1 MLKCLILTATL
12 CAIASAAD
20 STIDQDAYNYLHQ
33 FGWVGEGPDGSQ
45 AEPAAVKEAI
55 KAFQRFAGIKET
67 GKIDKRTERMMEKPR
82 CGVPDVLG
90 SGLMD
95 MPIAE
100 LKLNTSNPYGNNRAR
115 RYTADGTKW
124 TKNDLTYYYNNYTP
138 DLSGVAQKDALR
150 RAFDLWAGVTPLTF
164 TEVSSLPADIII
176 EFASGT
182 HSDGPWAAFDGQGGT
197 LAHAYFPQNGDAHF
211 DEDEDW
217 TVGVDRGINLFIVA
231 AHEFGHSLGLGHS
244 SVQGALMYPWYQG
257 YVADYQL
264 PNDDI
269 NGIQYLYGM
278 PRVTR
283 PPEPKPDPKTD
294 GPANEKP
301 TKNTLCKDS
310 EFVIDDMIRG
320 PDGKTYMFMGRY
332 YYEIDD
338 VGIKVGPKKIS
349 KLFPGVPSNFN
360 AVVTSPWSKRTYFF
374 KGDRYWRFYNFQLE
388 SGYPK
393 KTTDTGIPKGPNAAF
408 VWGGNGQMYIV
419 KGNKYY
425 NFNEQEQKVIGAPK
439 KFKAYWKGVPTPID
453 GAFQWRNGKTYF
465 FKGRKYWRFND
476 SARKVDKDY
485 PKKTK
490 TAWFGCGS
498 SDAIPSR
505 LQQAGAKQ
513 E

>member
-1 MLKCLILTATL
+1 MLKFLVVTTVLWTVSSCIEQ
-12 CAIASAAD
+12 SSYD
-20 STIDQDAYNYLHQ
+20 YLKQ
-33 FGWVGEGPDGSQ
+33 FGWVGTGPDGSQ
-45 AEPAAVKEAI
+45 AEPSVVEESI
-55 KAFQRFAGIKET
+55 KSFQRFAGIKET
-67 GKIDKRTERMMEKPR
+67 GKIDKRTKRMMEKSR

-95 MPIAE
+95 MPVSE
-100 LKLNTSNPYGNNRAR
+100 LNLNTSNPYAHNRAR
-115 RYTADGTKW
+115 RYTTDGSKW
-124 TKNDLTYYYNNYTP
+124 SKNDLTYYYYNYTP

-150 RAFDLWAGVTPLTF
+150 RAFDLWSEVTPLTF
-164 TEVSSLPADIII
+164 TEVNSLPADIVI
-176 EFASGT
+176 EFASRT
-182 HSDGPWAAFDGQGGT
+182 HSDGAYASFDGPGGT
-197 LAHAYFPQNGDAHF
+197 LAHAYFPENGDAHF
-211 DEDEDW
+211 DEDENW
-217 TVGVDRGINLFIVA
+217 TVGVDRGVNLFIVA

-244 SVQGALMYPWYQG
+244 SAQGALMYPWYQG
-257 YVADYQL
+257 YVPNYQL

-283 PPEPKPDPKTD
+283 PPKPPKDD
-294 GPANEKP
+294 KP
-301 TKNTLCKDS
+301 TKNALCEDS

-338 VGIKVGPKKIS
+338 VGIKSGPKKIS

-360 AVVTSPWSKRTYFF
+360 AVVSSPWSKRTYFF
-374 KGDRYWRFYNFQLE
+374 KGDRYWRFFNFQLE
-388 SGYPK
+388 TGYPK
-393 KTTDTGIPKGPNAAF
+393 KTTDIGVPKGPHAAF

-425 NFNEQEQKVIGAPK
+425 NFNEQQQKVVGSPK

-453 GAFQWRNGKTYF
+453 GAFQWKNGKTYF

-476 SARKVDKDY
+476 SKRKVDSDY

-490 TAWFGCGS
+490 TAWFGCSNKSG
-498 SDAIPSR
+498 DVPNR
-505 LQQAGAKQ
+505 LQQNRAADAQQGS
-513 E
+513 